1 MLTFYPSCLCCC
13 FVDRQSLPQGLYAC
27 QALCQMSLIP
37 LLSLQVTPV
46 TFSLSPFLP
55 TLSDIPILGPT
66 TTPYCVWLTCS
77 MSLEDLVCP
86 SDPC

>member
-66 TTPYCVWLTCS
+66 TTPYCV
-77 MSLEDLVCP
+77 
-86 SDPC
+86 